1 VITRGITANW
11 GTQGP
16 GADRFYAFDKQTG
29 ALVWASSPGAPPKD
43 NSFSHPQLG
52 WYQGR
57 RVFFAGTGDGSVVC
71 ANARTGEPIWR
82 VSLFRA
88 GINATVLVHHEDKL
102 IAIYGTP
109 YELGQMVA
117 LKMPRV
123 LPANPAA
130 APVVLERKQLELWAD
145 DISSSTTSPIL
156 VGDTVYAVAEKGSPW
171 TPTTARSSGS

>member
-1 VITRGITANW
+1 MPSTRRPAT
-11 GTQGP
+11 
-16 GADRFYAFDKQTG
+16 
-29 ALVWASSPGAPPKD
+29 LVWASSPGAPPKD

-71 ANARTGEPIWR
+71 ANARTGEPLWR

-88 GINATVLVHHEDKL
+88 GINATVLVHHADKI

-117 LKMPRV
+117 LKMPDV
-123 LPANPAA
+123 LPANAA
-130 APVVLERKQLELWAD
+130 AGPVVLERKQLELWAD
-145 DISSSTTSPIL
+145 DISSSTALADPRRRHDLRGRRERGPVSR
-156 VGDTVYAVAEKGSPW
+156 W
-171 TPTTARSSGS
+171 TRTAARSSGS